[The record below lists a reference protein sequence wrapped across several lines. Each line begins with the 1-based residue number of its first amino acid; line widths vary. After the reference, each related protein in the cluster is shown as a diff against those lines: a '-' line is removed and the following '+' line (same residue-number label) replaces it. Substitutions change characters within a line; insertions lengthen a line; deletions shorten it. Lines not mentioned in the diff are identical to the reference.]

1 MKGTSSEEPA
11 QKTDDGRGTL
21 FLLENDPAPVEW
33 INADS
38 QVPILLLCE
47 HAGQAIPQTLQG
59 LGLPEGAI
67 DLHIGWDI
75 GAEQLARSIAAELG
89 APLILQ
95 RYSRLVID
103 CNRPPGAP
111 SSIPQISDDT
121 PVPGNQHLDPEDQS
135 HREQSIFA
143 PLDAAIAAGF
153 MKAPRQA
160 TFSIHSFTRHM
171 KRGVARSCDAG
182 FLCRTD
188 LPTAQSLM
196 AHVSKTRPDLDL
208 AINQPYQIES
218 DGDWFIPHH
227 AESRGVRHSL
237 IEVCNDQLR
246 TGEGIALWSRLLSQ
260 AIRALP
266 GL

>member
-1 MKGTSSEEPA
+1 MTGTSSEEPA
-11 QKTDDGRGTL
+11 LKTDDDHGTP
-21 FLLENDPAPVEW
+21 FLTENDPAPVEW

-47 HAGQAIPQTLQG
+47 HAGQAIPKSLQG
-59 LGLPEGAI
+59 LGLPDGTI

-75 GAEQLARSIAAELG
+75 GAEKLARSIAAELG

-103 CNRPPGAP
+103 CNRPTGAP

-121 PVPGNQHLDPEDQS
+121 PVPGNQHLHPEDQRR
-135 HREQSIFA
+135 REEMIFA
-143 PLDAAIAAGF
+143 PLDAAITTGFAQTPRKAA
-153 MKAPRQA
+153 
-160 TFSIHSFTRHM
+160 FSIHSFTRHM
-171 KRGVARSCDAG
+171 KRGAARPCDAG
-182 FLCRTD
+182 FLCRKD
-188 LPTAQSLM
+188 LSTAESLM
-196 AHVSKTRPDLDL
+196 AHVSQSAPDLDL

-227 AESRGVRHSL
+227 AETRGLRHSL
-237 IEVCNDQLR
+237 IEVCNDQLGTR
-246 TGEGIALWSRLLSQ
+246 AGIALWSRLLAQ